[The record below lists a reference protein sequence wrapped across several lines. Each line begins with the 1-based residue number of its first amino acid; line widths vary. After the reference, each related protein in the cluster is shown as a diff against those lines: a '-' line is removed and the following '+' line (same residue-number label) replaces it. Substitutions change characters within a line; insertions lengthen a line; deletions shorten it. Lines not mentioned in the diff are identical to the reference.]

1 MFRGRSAD
9 PPAADTPTV
18 DPTVDTPTVD
28 TAAKVAALARIV
40 ESIAGG
46 GRPT

>member
-1 MFRGRSAD
+1 MFRGRGAD
-9 PPAADTPTV
+9 A
-18 DPTVDTPTVD
+18 PTVD
-28 TAAKVAALARIV
+28 TAAKVAALAQLV